1 MKKLIR
7 ICITLLLL
15 FLILLVTVACG
26 KKEATTTETKAPENE
41 LTDSNSSMK
50 ESIVLENFDNDNILG
65 DLTKYGIEVHVPKD
79 AFVNGTKLTISNPS
93 EELDYNKAAM
103 EPQGS
108 TYEFKIEGDE
118 HRSNLPILIKIGV
131 DKAKLTTLKEFEGF
145 KGVHYSKETGWTY
158 TNPVEVNIQDGYVA
172 FNIYNNPL
180 WGTAELTEEERKEE
194 FIKGKALQSWGES
207 QLEGEVQD
215 LTREMIEN
223 ILVDQF
229 NATNKSEI
237 ALIANE
243 VLKELKYGTLEY
255 GKLANDLVNNDFKSY
270 TANVA
275 TMIGTTLANSMEEDN
290 ISTVFGQTGTVIAAA
305 GHIWEGDY
313 SGAGMKIAEAIAES
327 SPVYKVAKVAVAV
340 VDMKIGNWKNN
351 GIEEAFKA
359 FKEGSNDYILYGYD
373 VNPGDFEDLWGQMR
387 GVARQIEM
395 DAIKR
400 YANSIGVEES
410 KLTPEQIAKEKAK
423 AKEMLKEQ
431 FEKRIVQEDEIAKQ
445 EENQRELIKQ
455 FEEWNLLKKGSTW
468 YPEDS
473 SIEQMLERLYN
484 QIKRIQKET
493 GRFDLVYKDGDLHD
507 QSRGLDNIGVVKKSE
522 MLASD
527 LAKLIN
533 TRYVYG
539 EEKYQELLKEM
550 GYAPE
555 IKLELGTYT
564 GSITITDAPIMV
576 YAEKALANPEIV
588 PAEIEG
594 PDGETCEE
602 LDFTPEVQEGL
613 REALDNAKNVIGKE
627 VPLTIV
633 ITQGASENE
642 FNATAKADFA
652 SAFPDYGC
660 EDMSQTQE
668 FKVIYENEKL
678 ILTRFVED
686 QMSLETYEGKASLA
700 GSFEGTFKMT
710 TSQKQ
715 YPELATTDVIVSGSW
730 SVKK

>member
-1 MKKLIR
+1 MLI
-7 ICITLLLL
+7 LL
-15 FLILLVTVACG
+15 FLILLATVACG
-26 KKEATTTETKAPENE
+26 KKESTTTETKAPENE
-41 LTDSNSSMK
+41 ASNSNFSIK
-50 ESIVLENFDNDNILG
+50 ESIVLENYDKDNILG

-118 HRSNLPILIKIGV
+118 QRSNLPILVKIGI
-131 DKAKLTTLKEFEGF
+131 DKTKLDTLKEYEGF

-158 TNPVEVNIQDGYVA
+158 TNPVEVNIEDGYVA

-243 VLKELKYGTLEY
+243 VMKELKYGNLEF

-275 TMIGTTLANSMEEDN
+275 TMIGKTLADSMEADTL
-290 ISTVFGQTGTVIAAA
+290 STVFGQTGTVIAAA

-313 SGAGMKIAEAIAES
+313 SGAGMKIAEAISEM

-340 VDMKIGNWKNN
+340 IDMKIGNWKNN

-359 FKEGSNDYILYGYD
+359 YKEGSNDYILFGYN
-373 VNPGDFEDLWGQMR
+373 VEPGYFEDVWGQMR

-410 KLTPEQIAKEKAK
+410 KLTPEQISKEKAK
-423 AKEMLKEQ
+423 AKKMLKEQ
-431 FEKRIVQEDEIAKQ
+431 FEKRIAQEEEIAKQ
-445 EENQRELIKQ
+445 EENQREIIKQ
-455 FEEWNLLKKGSTW
+455 FEEWNLLKKGSSW

-473 SIEQMLERLYN
+473 SIEQMLERLHN
-484 QIKRIQKET
+484 QIKRIQQET
-493 GRFDLVYKDGDLHD
+493 GRFDLVYKEGDLHD
-507 QSRGLDNIGVVKKSE
+507 QSRGLDNIGKVKKSE
-522 MLASD
+522 MRVSD

-539 EEKYQELLKEM
+539 EEEYQKLLQEM

-564 GSITITDAPIMV
+564 GKITITDAPIMV

-588 PAEIEG
+588 PTEIEG

-602 LDFTPEVQEGL
+602 LDFTPEVQEGI
-613 REALDNAKNVIGKE
+613 REALEKAKNVIGKE

-633 ITQGASENE
+633 ISQGATETE
-642 FNATAKADFA
+642 YIATIKADFV
-652 SAFPDYGC
+652 STFPDYGC
-660 EDMSQTQE
+660 EDMSETQE
-668 FKVIYENEKL
+668 FKVKYENKK
-678 ILTRFVED
+678 IIFTRFAEE
-686 QMSLETYEGKASLA
+686 QMSLETYEGKVSLG
-700 GSFEGTFKMT
+700 GSFEGTYKIT

-715 YPELATTDVIVSGSW
+715 YPELSGTDVIVAGNW